1 MPGWS
6 SMTRVAHK
14 GVGSSP
20 DRANSSCPIPPSN
33 NVILAMS
40 LSCFF
45 PNHLRRMPEV
55 AFPIGVFNM
64 QAHHASGAFAIV
76 LHC

>member
-6 SMTRVAHK
+6 IMTRVAHK

-40 LSCFF
+40 LSCYF
-45 PNHLRRMPEV
+45 PNHLAACV
-55 AFPIGVFNM
+55 
-64 QAHHASGAFAIV
+64 
-76 LHC
+76 

>member
-1 MPGWS
+1 MLGWS
-6 SMTRVAHK
+6 IMTRVAHK

-40 LSCFF
+40 LSCYFL
-45 PNHLRRMPEV
+45 NHLRRTLEV
-55 AFPIGVFNM
+55 
-64 QAHHASGAFAIV
+64 
-76 LHC
+76 